1 MRHKLSIYISIFLVV
16 ITVVSCKVGPNYQ
29 QPEIVSPEI
38 FRYDNNKID
47 SIIDLKWWEIFQDPV
62 LDSLITIALRE
73 NKDLLIAASRT
84 EEARANLGY
93 NKADYG
99 PKIGIQAY
107 AGGSNNVNGIIV
119 NNNIST
125 YGASATFNWELDFW
139 GKYRRSTEA
148 AKASLVG
155 SFYGKRAVEIGL
167 ISEVA
172 RHYFQLLNYRTAL
185 EVSQNTLKIREN
197 ALKIIQ
203 DRFDKGYTN
212 IIDVNQAQ
220 IQKTIAQAT
229 IPFYIRNIAYTE
241 NSLSVLLGKNSGKI
255 ELNNS
260 YDFYPMPKDIPTGI
274 PSELLQRRP
283 DILESEQMYKRQNAL
298 IGVATAMRFPSI
310 SLTGLLG
317 VGSSDISNLFS
328 NGLGWTAGAN
338 LLSPLFE
345 WGKNVKRVD
354 IEREKAKQYMLNYE
368 QTVLKAFKDVNNA
381 LIEIETYK
389 EELIA
394 YRLMLDAA
402 ANASKLSYE
411 RYYQGVTSY
420 LEVIENQRQEFD
432 AELQYAQNY
441 QDLLISYVNLYQSLG
456 GGWIT
461 PAEIDKYALQVANER
476 GVDVNTIDKSTLI
489 YQGQI
494 VDYYLT
500 PAQEKA
506 RKQSLK
512 AQRKLERELKK
523 Q

>member
-1 MRHKLSIYISIFLVV
+1 
-16 ITVVSCKVGPNYQ
+16 
-29 QPEIVSPEI
+29 
-38 FRYDNNKID
+38 
-47 SIIDLKWWEIFQDPV
+47 
-62 LDSLITIALRE
+62 
-73 NKDLLIAASRT
+73 
-84 EEARANLGY
+84 
-93 NKADYG
+93 
-99 PKIGIQAY
+99 
-107 AGGSNNVNGIIV
+107 
-119 NNNIST
+119 
-125 YGASATFNWELDFW
+125 
-139 GKYRRSTEA
+139 
-148 AKASLVG
+148 
-155 SFYGKRAVEIGL
+155 
-167 ISEVA
+167 
-172 RHYFQLLNYRTAL
+172 
-185 EVSQNTLKIREN
+185 
-197 ALKIIQ
+197 
-203 DRFDKGYTN
+203 
-212 IIDVNQAQ
+212 
-220 IQKTIAQAT
+220 
-229 IPFYIRNIAYTE
+229 
-241 NSLSVLLGKNSGKI
+241 
-255 ELNNS
+255 
-260 YDFYPMPKDIPTGI
+260 MPKDIPTGI